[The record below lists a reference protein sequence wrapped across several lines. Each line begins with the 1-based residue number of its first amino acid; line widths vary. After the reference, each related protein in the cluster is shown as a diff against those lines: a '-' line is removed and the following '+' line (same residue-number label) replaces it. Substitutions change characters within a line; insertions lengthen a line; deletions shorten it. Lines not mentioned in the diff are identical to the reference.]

1 MSQDNQELLSIYNAG
16 IDNND
21 YVTASTS
28 TNGSSMK
35 HFVQILRLLCKILIS
50 KHRTLDGSAQDI
62 KLLWQPLH
70 KIVLGNIN
78 GEVISILNHKSI
90 NSNNRLY
97 QYFTVIDVLKFIIRK
112 PACAKK
118 NTSSGGWLTFKMI
131 NTLISS
137 QYVKQIYIAGHYDV
151 LASWISLLAYK
162 YGKGLTI
169 SQHGVCAGI
178 DLPHK
183 LPVSRLYSFSEPE
196 AEMFKRFILNPES
209 TKVIIKGFKSSVHFE
224 GGDFKKPAIA
234 IASQPGYEKIVKEV
248 AEGIIKS
255 KIEKEIIIYPHP
267 LDKLNNQE
275 YIECSGVKLSL
286 SKIKYSKI
294 DYLVVFNSTLAYD
307 YLANSD
313 FHGKIICYYSPIDN
327 TDLAIYHDPRI
338 QLIKPD
344 SFTAFFDIQLSK

>member
-28 TNGSSMK
+28 TNGSMK
-35 HFVQILRLLCKILIS
+35 HFVLILRLLCKILIS
-50 KHRTLDGSAQDI
+50 KHRILDGSAQDI

-78 GEVISILNHKSI
+78 GEVLSILNHKSI
-90 NSNNRLY
+90 NSNHKLY

-118 NTSSGGWLTFKMI
+118 NTSSGGWLTFQMI

-151 LASWISLLAYK
+151 LASWISLLAHK

-196 AEMFKRFILNPES
+196 AEMFKRFILNPEG

-224 GGDFKKPAIA
+224 DGDFKKPAIA
-234 IASQPGYEKIVKEV
+234 IASQPGYEGLVRDV
-248 AEGIIKS
+248 AERVVSS
-255 KIEKEIIIYPHP
+255 KVKYDIIIYPHP
-267 LDKLNNQE
+267 LDKLNTQDF
-275 YIECSGVKLSL
+275 IECNGIKIYL
-286 SKIKYSKI
+286 SKVKHSNIELLI
-294 DYLVVFNSTLAYD
+294 VFNSTLAYD
-307 YLANSD
+307 YLACPD
-313 FHGKIICYYSPIDN
+313 FIGEIVCYYSPLDK

-338 QLIKPD
+338 RLIRPEE
-344 SFTAFFDIQLSK
+344 FQAYLITGLSK